1 MIDVLFNLASSNST
15 EELRW
20 GRPEAEDPATSKKS
34 RNEKSQ
40 NTADKCH
47 AQTGLQVFNVQS
59 GGLQLILMHVG
70 RVLVED
76 T

>member
-47 AQTGLQVFNVQS
+47 AQTGLQVF
-59 GGLQLILMHVG
+59 LYL
-70 RVLVED
+70 D
-76 T
+76 TSCQPADICTA